1 MMKSTLDPPMPL
13 AQPRITAPARRV
25 WRIVAMA
32 GALPLVL
39 GAIVWTA
46 SVLSDGG
53 RIPAELAAAR
63 QQPGEMICADGRIVP
78 GAEDLI
84 DRLLSG
90 ATFRCTAWRMRRQ
103 MVDPATGTTNW
114 PTSPRR

>member
-1 MMKSTLDPPMPL
+1 MPI
-13 AQPRITAPARRV
+13 AQPRTTARTRRA
-25 WRIVAMA
+25 WRIAAMA

-39 GAIVWTA
+39 GAILVSA
-46 SVLSDGG
+46 SALSDGG

-78 GAEDLI
+78 GAEDFI

-103 MVDPATGTTNW
+103 LVDPSTGATNW